1 MTTVKTMRVGTC
13 ARYLALLSLA
23 ACGLAMAET
32 GITPRIEKIA
42 AERCEAC
49 HGHDGQGNNA
59 MFPKLGGQNETYLVQ
74 QMFNFKSG
82 ARRSSVMEPQLADLS
97 GDDISQLAKRF
108 SSRTLVAVAN
118 PDNPLKT
125 RGRTLYLE
133 GNPAN
138 GVAACYVC
146 HGTAAR
152 GGQMLP
158 RLAGQHADYLELQL
172 RRFIERSRTTDQ
184 TLMHSVASRMTD
196 EEIRAVSYYLSGL
209 N

>member
-1 MTTVKTMRVGTC
+1 MQLTRSGT
-13 ARYLALLSLA
+13 LSALLASLIHGVSLA
-23 ACGLAMAET
+23 ASAESQRVET
-32 GITPRIEKIA
+32 IA
-42 AERCEAC
+42 HERCEAC
-49 HGHDGQGNNA
+49 HGQGGQGNNS
-59 MFPKLGGQNETYLVQ
+59 MFPKLSGQNETYLVQ

-82 ARRSSVMEPQLADLS
+82 ARRSTVMEPQLADLS
-97 GDDISQLAKRF
+97 GDDIVQLARHF
-108 SSRTLVAVAN
+108 SRLSLKPTPSAN
-118 PDNPLKT
+118 EGLSAMGKEIYM
-125 RGRTLYLE
+125 R
-133 GNPAN
+133 GNPAS

-146 HGTAAR
+146 HGPNAR

-196 EEIRAVSYYLSGL
+196 QEIQAVSHFLAGL